1 LFSLMVRDQH
11 ESDPRAGLKI
21 TAVLPEEA
29 GTDGT
34 QRRKL
39 AEEIVH
45 MLRRHGFI
53 CELTVPGE
61 DEDKSQH

>member
-1 LFSLMVRDQH
+1 MVRDQH

-29 GTDGT
+29 GT

-39 AEEIVH
+39 AEEIVQ

>member
-1 LFSLMVRDQH
+1 MVGDQH

-21 TAVLPEEA
+21 TAVLPEET
-29 GTDGT
+29 GTDVA

-39 AEEIVH
+39 AEEIVQ

-53 CELTVPGE
+53 CELTIPGE
-61 DEDKSQH
+61 DGDESQH